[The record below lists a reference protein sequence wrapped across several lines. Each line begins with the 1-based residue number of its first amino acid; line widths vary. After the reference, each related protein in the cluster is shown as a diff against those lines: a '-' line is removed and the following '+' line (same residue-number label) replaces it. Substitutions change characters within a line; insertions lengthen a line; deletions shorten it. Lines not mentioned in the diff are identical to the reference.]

1 MIDDGVAVVDVDV
14 EDGVVKAVTNN
25 TMVLTFWWWME
36 NADISNINTT
46 TRKT

>member
-1 MIDDGVAVVDVDV
+1 MIDDGDAVVDVDV
-14 EDGVVKAVTNN
+14 VRAVTNN
-25 TMVLTFWWWME
+25 TMLLTFWWWME

>member
-1 MIDDGVAVVDVDV
+1 MIDDGVDVDVDV
-14 EDGVVKAVTNN
+14 EDVVVRAVTNN
-25 TMVLTFWWWME
+25 TMLTFWWLME